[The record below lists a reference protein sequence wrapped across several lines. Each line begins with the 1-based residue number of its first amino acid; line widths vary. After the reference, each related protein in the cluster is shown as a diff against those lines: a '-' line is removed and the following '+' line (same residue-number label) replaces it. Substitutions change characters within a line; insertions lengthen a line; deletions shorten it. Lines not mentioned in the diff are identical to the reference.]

1 MELHLNLKG
10 LWKWGDWWH
19 AILMI
24 HLCFTESKSSTI
36 NTLLHL
42 ISLFQVSWF
51 MFILWNQFNTRSV
64 LVVDL
69 NQNIKMNRFQ
79 CTSNKLKI
87 DHNFGFMLKIQ
98 LLHILM
104 QLFVQFKS
112 WKWNK
117 ITEEDPK
124 NLIWRTM
131 VLKLKQFKND
141 LWEIIWTR
149 KIPVKIYDRSRWGH
163 W

>member
-19 AILMI
+19 AIIMI

-51 MFILWNQFNTRSV
+51 MYILWNQFNTRSV

-87 DHNFGFMLKIQ
+87 DHNFGFMLKISTFASPHCQIMYWHWNIKCRLRRAKSPVSYQ
-98 LLHILM
+98 LSSI
-104 QLFVQFKS
+104 
-112 WKWNK
+112 
-117 ITEEDPK
+117 
-124 NLIWRTM
+124 
-131 VLKLKQFKND
+131 
-141 LWEIIWTR
+141 LWEGNIDQSNLWIIVSIFTIR
-149 KIPVKIYDRSRWGH
+149 NVFFIY
-163 W
+163 